1 MFDVR
6 RSMFDV
12 FDKFASNAEP
22 RNRAPTVRERVYLPA
37 HALDRIRSLT
47 VAALLD
53 APVAPFTKKFSRGRY
68 TACHGTHGT
77 YEIQDSPFLTA
88 VSLCAQSGFASG

>member
-1 MFDVR
+1 MFDI
-6 RSMFDV
+6 

-53 APVAPFTKKFSRGRY
+53 ALVAPFTKKFSADAKLPAMALMALR
-68 TACHGTHGT
+68 TLP
-77 YEIQDSPFLTA
+77 S
-88 VSLCAQSGFASG
+88 